1 LLAFATDD
9 TPVKCF
15 LCLLDAEGRGGA
27 DTMRRRCQIV
37 PRSRR
42 LTAPWQLVGD
52 IPVVLDGEIADPH
65 ELVACH
71 GDYVAFGSARL
82 DHRDELERTV
92 GLRRSGLTDLA
103 LILHTVVKRGP
114 GCLSRVIG
122 DFGIVVWNTAT
133 HSGVA
138 ASDPFAVKKL
148 FYAARAGVLAFASR
162 SDLLGLDERYDAQY
176 LAELV
181 ALCVPAPGL
190 TVHHGV
196 RSIPAGTVAT
206 LVGDR
211 VTMRRYWAASD
222 FAGDSTLTLPE
233 PEAVETCR
241 GLIAEAVRS
250 RLAGAAD
257 TWAQLSGGL
266 DSSSVVGIAQWLAAR
281 GHTRDGL
288 AGTITYVDSRGTGG
302 DEREYSD
309 AVLRHW
315 PLRNEVIVDAP
326 TWWDDGYAPP
336 QLDQPGPDLLFYPR
350 EARLSE
356 IVRAAGGRVLLT
368 GVGGDNL
375 FTGNMFFFADWLA
388 EGRILEAATEMA
400 RRAALG
406 RVSFWELAYRNAIL
420 PFLPDLV
427 RTRLLR
433 DEAQMPP
440 WILPSTARRYG
451 LPARATAA
459 AIYAGRRGNKYRDGV
474 AASVAAIVGG
484 LSYAVIEEALDVRHP
499 YLYRPLVE
507 FALRLPP
514 TSCVRPHQRKWI
526 LREAMRGILPEPVR
540 TRVGKGGPQGGLAWS
555 LVRQKPL
562 LEPLLRDQVLAELG
576 VVDPVKLRASFEAL
590 PHEPD
595 GREKLHAA
603 VHHTLA
609 IEAWLQMRSGRWPAS
624 ASTAVRRS
632 ATSVN

>member
-1 LLAFATDD
+1 
-9 TPVKCF
+9 
-15 LCLLDAEGRGGA
+15 
-27 DTMRRRCQIV
+27 MI
-37 PRSRR
+37 
-42 LTAPWQLVGD
+42 GD
-52 IPVVLDGEIADPH
+52 IPVLLDGEIANSH
-65 ELVACH
+65 ELVARH
-71 GDYVAFGSARL
+71 GAYVAFGSARL
-82 DHRDELERTV
+82 DHRDELERTL
-92 GLRRSGLTDLA
+92 GSRNSGLTDLA
-103 LILHTVVKRGP
+103 LILHAVVQRGT
-114 GCLSRVIG
+114 GWLSQVIG
-122 DFGIVVWNTAT
+122 DFAILVWDTST
-133 HSGVA
+133 RSGVA

-148 FYAARAGVLAFASR
+148 FYAARGGVLAFASR
-162 SDLLGLDERYDAQY
+162 SDLLALDERYDAQY

-181 ALCVPAPGL
+181 ALCVPSPSL
-190 TVHHGV
+190 TVHLGV
-196 RSIPAGTVAT
+196 RSIPAGMVAT
-206 LVGDR
+206 LVRDR
-211 VTMRRYWAASD
+211 VTVRRYWAASD

-241 GLIAEAVRS
+241 ELLAQAVRS
-250 RLAGAAD
+250 RLGGATD

-266 DSSSVVGIAQWLAAR
+266 DSSSVVAIAQWLAAR

-315 PLRNEVIVDAP
+315 PLRNETIVDAP

-336 QLDQPGPDLLFYPR
+336 RLDQPGPDLLFYPR

-375 FTGNMFFFADWLA
+375 FTGNMFFFADWVA
-388 EGRILEAATEMA
+388 KGRILEAASEMA

-406 RVSFWELAYRNAIL
+406 RVSFWELAYRNALL
-420 PFLPDLV
+420 PFLPV
-427 RTRLLR
+427 SARTRLLR

-459 AIYAGRRGNKYRDGV
+459 AIYGGRRGNKYRDGV
-474 AASVAAIVGG
+474 AASVTAIIGG
-484 LSYAVIEEALDVRHP
+484 LSYAAIEEALEVRHP

-526 LREAMRGILPEPVR
+526 LREAMRGILPEAVR

-562 LEPLLRDQVLAELG
+562 LEPLLHDQVLAELG
-576 VVDPVKLRASFEAL
+576 VVDPIKLRASFEAL
-590 PHEPD
+590 PREPD

-624 ASTAVRRS
+624 ADTAVKGSTAGI
-632 ATSVN
+632 N